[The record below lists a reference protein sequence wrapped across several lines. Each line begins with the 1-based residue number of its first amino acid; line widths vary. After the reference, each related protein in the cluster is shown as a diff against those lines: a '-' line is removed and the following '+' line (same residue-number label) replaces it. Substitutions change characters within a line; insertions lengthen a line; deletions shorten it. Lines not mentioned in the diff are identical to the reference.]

1 MFEPNGECYLLRN
14 AKVDPNNYDILYP
27 ASATDLAN
35 TMIAHSKYHIQNARP
50 FNVNGYLGFIMVD
63 GSPENYFDCNYMMF
77 RNTSY
82 GNRWFYAFLGTPQA
96 KNSGATYIPYSI
108 DLFSTW
114 IYDCNIPSQLVVR
127 QHVNDDTR
135 GKWLA
140 KENIELGEMVCVES
154 GSLTAAG
161 TQDVDKTPCVL
172 IAYTYASLEDYE
184 PTVAL
189 GGTSTYKVTF
199 PDLTPVFAGGQV
211 VDGIYQG
218 TRFRAFEC
226 STSSQVTAINNW
238 ITNLQGKGQIQMIQ
252 GMWCVPKWIVTEWVN
267 SSDIVNRFDVNAL
280 LTRSFP
286 SPTTISGY
294 TPKNNKLFNEQS
306 NYIVVTNGCG
316 GATEYGYEY
325 FDKKTAASFQIYAQV
340 GTNTTLRM
348 VPRNYKGVDMNIMYA
363 MDLAGFPQASYSY
376 SGYANENNLNK
387 EQYNLS
393 NKVANASRAATG
405 AGSAADFVKTV
416 VEMAGAGA
424 ALGASVGSVVP
435 GAGTA
440 AGGGVGAAAGAVAG
454 IVGGVASLFNSYK
467 NIYAD
472 NGRAVVAQRFDAVR
486 IPNTVQGVTSG
497 GIAYAMGDLEFKYWK
512 MQPTPEMARRYD
524 NYLSEYG
531 YEIDDYMKVN
541 LSGRANWNYVQL
553 ASPTILGNAP
563 QDAKQ
568 YISQLFARGVRLW
581 HNEANFMNLNA
592 DNPIV

>member
-1 MFEPNGECYLLRN
+1 MFEPNGECYILSN

-27 ASATDLAN
+27 ASADALAT
-35 TMIAHSKYHIQNARP
+35 TMIAHTKYHIQNARP
-50 FNVNGYLGFIMVD
+50 FNVYGYTGFILVD
-63 GSPENYFDCNYMMF
+63 GSPESYFDCNYMMF

-82 GNRWFYAFLGTPQA
+82 GNKWFYAFLGTPQA
-96 KNSGATYIPYSI
+96 KNSGATYIPYSV

-114 IYDCNIPSQLVVR
+114 IYDCDIPSQLVVR

-140 KENIELGEMVCVES
+140 KEDVELGEMMCVES
-154 GSLTAAG
+154 GPLTSVG
-161 TQDVDKTPCVL
+161 GKDVDKTPCVL
-172 IAYTYASLEDYE
+172 IAYTYASLENYE
-184 PTVAL
+184 PTVDS
-189 GGTSTYKVTF
+189 GGLTYKVTF

-238 ITNLQGKGQIQMIQ
+238 ITTLQGKGQIQMIQ
-252 GMWCVPKWIVTEWVN
+252 GMWCVPKWVVTEWVG
-267 SSDIVNRFDVNAL
+267 SSNIVNRFDVNAL

-325 FDKKTAASFQIYAQV
+325 FNNKTIASFQIYAQV

-376 SGYANENNLNK
+376 SEYANENNLNK
-387 EQYNLS
+387 EQYKLS
-393 NKVANASRAATG
+393 NAVANASRAASNFDY
-405 AGSAADFVKTV
+405 AKNFS
-416 VEMAGAGA
+416 EMVAAGA
-424 ALGASVGSVVP
+424 ALGVAVGSIVP

-440 AGGGVGAAAGAVAG
+440 AGGAIGTAAGAT
-454 IVGGVASLFNSYK
+454 VGFVNSISNLLSANK
-467 NIYAD
+467 NTKAD
-472 NGRAVVAQRFDAVR
+472 AGRAAVAQKYDAVR
-486 IPNTVQGVTSG
+486 IPNTVQGVSSG

-512 MQPTPEMARRYD
+512 MQPTAEMARRYD
-524 NYLSEYG
+524 HYLSEYG

-541 LSGRANWNYVQL
+541 LTGRANWNYVQL

-568 YISQLFARGVRLW
+568 YISQLFGRGVRLW

-592 DNPIV
+592 DNSIV

>member
-1 MFEPNGECYLLRN
+1 MFEPNGECYILRN

-27 ASATDLAN
+27 ASADALAT
-35 TMIAHSKYHIQNARP
+35 TMISHTKYHIQNARP
-50 FNVNGYLGFIMVD
+50 FNVYGYTGFILVD
-63 GSPENYFDCNYMMF
+63 GSPESYFDCNYMMF

-82 GNRWFYAFLGTPQA
+82 GNKWFYAFLGTPQA
-96 KNSGATYIPYSI
+96 KNSGATYIPYSV

-114 IYDCNIPSQLVVR
+114 IYDCDIPSQLVVR

-140 KENIELGEMVCVES
+140 KEDVELGEMVCVES
-154 GSLTAAG
+154 GPLTSAG
-161 TQDVDKTPCVL
+161 GKDVDKTPCVL
-172 IAYTYASLEDYE
+172 IAYTYASLENYE
-184 PTVAL
+184 PTVDS
-189 GGTSTYKVTF
+189 GGLTYKVTF

-238 ITNLQGKGQIQMIQ
+238 ITTLQGKGQIQMIQ
-252 GMWCVPKWIVTEWVN
+252 GMWCVPKWIVTEWVGSN
-267 SSDIVNRFDVNAL
+267 NIVNRFDVNAL

-325 FDKKTAASFQIYAQV
+325 FNNKTIASFQIYAQV

-376 SGYANENNLNK
+376 SEYANENNLNK
-387 EQYNLS
+387 EQYKLS
-393 NKVANASRAATG
+393 NAVANASRAASSFDY
-405 AGSAADFVKTV
+405 AKNFS
-416 VEMAGAGA
+416 EMVAAGA
-424 ALGASVGSVVP
+424 ALGVAVGSIVP

-440 AGGGVGAAAGAVAG
+440 AGGAIGTAAGAT
-454 IVGGVASLFNSYK
+454 VGFVNSLSNLLNANK
-467 NIYAD
+467 NVKAD
-472 NGRAVVAQRFDAVR
+472 SGRAAVAQKYDAVR
-486 IPNTVQGVTSG
+486 IPNTVQGVSSG

-512 MQPTPEMARRYD
+512 MQPTAEMARRYD
-524 NYLSEYG
+524 HYLSEYG

-541 LSGRANWNYVQL
+541 LTGRANWNYVQL

-568 YISQLFARGVRLW
+568 YISQLFGRGVRLW

-592 DNPIV
+592 DNSIV